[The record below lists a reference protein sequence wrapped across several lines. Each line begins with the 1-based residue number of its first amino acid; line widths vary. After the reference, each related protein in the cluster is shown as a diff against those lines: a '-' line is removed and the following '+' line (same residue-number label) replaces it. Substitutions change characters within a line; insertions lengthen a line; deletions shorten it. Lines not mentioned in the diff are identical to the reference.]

1 MMTTRRAILL
11 LVKHLLA
18 WIAEVL
24 GEPAHQQ
31 PTQQPSDRAGEFLY
45 PMPDEEPPDEE
56 LDEAL
61 QVGAEADLAL
71 LLTVT
76 FSMPERL
83 PLEDLV
89 ALCILDPERA
99 EQIRWTL
106 LARMGIRRTGSLSAL
121 DAWLEHTREISGN
134 PYITLELLNDVVQ
147 NVEGRRWLTFL
158 QGVEMP

>member
-1 MMTTRRAILL
+1 MTTRRAILL

-24 GEPAHQQ
+24 GEPAHQ
-31 PTQQPSDRAGEFLY
+31 TAQQPSDRAGELLY
-45 PMPDEEPPDEE
+45 PMPDGEPPDEE

-106 LARMGIRRTGSLSAL
+106 LARMGIRRTGSLSAM
-121 DAWLEHTREISGN
+121 DAWLEHTRQISGN
-134 PYITLELLNDVVQ
+134 PYITLELLNDLVQ